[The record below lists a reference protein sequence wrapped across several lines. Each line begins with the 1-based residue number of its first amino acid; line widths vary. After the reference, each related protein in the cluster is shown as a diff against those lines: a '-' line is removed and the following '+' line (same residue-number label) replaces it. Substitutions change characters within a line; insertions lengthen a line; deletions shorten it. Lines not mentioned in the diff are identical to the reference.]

1 MPGRYFDE
9 WRVGDRVAHAVTRTV
24 TETDNVLIS
33 TLTHNPQPMH
43 LDHEAAAK
51 SEFGKPLVNSIFTFG
66 LMIGVSVE
74 DTTLGTLVANLGYDA
89 LKFPNPV
96 FVGDTLRSET
106 ECTAVRESKSRPNA
120 GIVTW
125 THRSFNQK
133 GELVCECTRTALL
146 LKKPS

>member
-9 WRVGDRVAHAVTRTV
+9 WQVGERVEHSVRRTV

-33 TLTHNPQPMH
+33 TLTHNPQPLH
-43 LDHEAAAK
+43 LDHEAAAQ
-51 SEFGKPLVNSIFTFG
+51 SEFGQPLVNSVFTFG

-89 LKFPNPV
+89 LKFPKPV
-96 FVGDTLRSET
+96 FVGDTLRSES
-106 ECTAVRESKSRPNA
+106 ECVAVRESKSRPNA

-125 THRSFNQK
+125 THRSFNQRD
-133 GELVCECTRTALL
+133 ELVCECTRTALL
-146 LKKPS
+146 LKKPQ